1 MVKLYLVTV
10 FNSKITPSHGP
21 NTQSRSFFSSYH
33 GPLPWN
39 SQGWPGIRV
48 SSKGPYRDFESNRC
62 WVGLQTLGPPC
73 GFHLFITRSG
83 RDVDPAPAAAGCSLQ
98 RRGQLRRFMLACMG
112 EDGMLVARLYIVCH
126 PQPASSIQTSSGRG
140 VLAAPP
146 STTLLAMMV
155 ARGA

>member
-1 MVKLYLVTV
+1 MC
-10 FNSKITPSHGP
+10 PSPRRRRVVRPSLATFLLLFVPRASNMELTGLAR
-21 NTQSRSFFSSYH
+21 N
-33 GPLPWN
+33 
-39 SQGWPGIRV
+39 PGQLQ
-48 SSKGPYRDFESNRC
+48 GPYRDFESNCC
-62 WVGLQTLGPPC
+62 WVDLQTLGPPC
-73 GFHLFITRSG
+73 EFHLFITRSG

-98 RRGQLRRFMLACMG
+98 RRGQPRRFMLACMG